1 MEDDPTE
8 HTNDALSVWR
18 ILRENRDK
26 VLAALREGRFIA
38 LHLSTWGFLDRF
50 AAFLD
55 QVGFFLSLEAFGD
68 PRQSPSIHPFF
79 FSIVMTFKTL
89 LGYDSFNV
97 LPTTLF
103 RSTALLRLMGFNAMQ
118 IKEGFNQKGT
128 VRPFDPDTLSQFLQ
142 SRTQTHYLR
151 WHTDV
156 VSLWR
161 RRKLL
166 TGTFLMD
173 CIYIGVESDRY
184 EKIGRQCDKDDGQLL
199 RKGYK
204 VVCLVNLLPNHKLVA
219 VAEMVFPL
227 TVPDLTCGKTLISY
241 VLRTQR
247 SGFIKDLVMDMGFL
261 DGAWLHDLKT
271 RYHID
276 VFIPVKENMCIVADA
291 IGLARYE
298 RVVWDTIRESPR
310 REIALFTDL
319 TTWDAAKLPLSCC
332 LVRDTAPDGKV
343 TDWAI
348 VTPKLV
354 KTAREIYTVYS
365 DRWDLEEAFNEL
377 TCLWQY
383 DHFYSTKWSLVLAQI
398 FFTFVVYSL
407 LSLYKTEKG
416 GEIADMGIKRLRLEH
431 FRSHEDVVVYLDDCY
446 AIFTVQELFALFLEN
461 MDAFARNK
469 DQLLAVLRA
478 PPG

>member
-1 MEDDPTE
+1 LEDDPTE

-332 LVRDTAPDGKV
+332 LVRDTAPDG
-343 TDWAI
+343 
-348 VTPKLV
+348 
-354 KTAREIYTVYS
+354 
-365 DRWDLEEAFNEL
+365 
-377 TCLWQY
+377 
-383 DHFYSTKWSLVLAQI
+383 
-398 FFTFVVYSL
+398 
-407 LSLYKTEKG
+407 
-416 GEIADMGIKRLRLEH
+416 
-431 FRSHEDVVVYLDDCY
+431 
-446 AIFTVQELFALFLEN
+446 
-461 MDAFARNK
+461 
-469 DQLLAVLRA
+469 
-478 PPG
+478 